1 MPIKVPVPDLGVSVV
16 EAMVAEWK
24 KNVGDDVVRDEEIGI
39 LETDKITT
47 PITAFKE
54 GKLVALFA
62 KPGDTVP
69 VGQTIAIIQ
78 KVGESL
84 SQEDIDQLNP
94 HGLQPT
100 PEPTPELIQTNIG
113 TQRKSSTP
121 QSLKTSPAVRRYAN
135 ENDINLGDVQGT
147 GSNGR
152 IQMADVLAFK
162 KPIKST
168 GLNLKPD
175 NTESRSPVSSSMA
188 VMAKHMVHSV
198 STSPHFLIVDELD
211 MTETLAVYKNLKPKM
226 KENGIRL
233 TLMSFFVRAAAQAL
247 KDFPRMNVSL
257 EKDTL
262 VTKNYRNIGM
272 AASVGESLIVP
283 VIKNADL
290 LNIENLATEINN
302 ILFFINYFYP

>member
-16 EAMVAEWK
+16 EAKVAEWK

-100 PEPTPELIQTNIG
+100 PEPTP
-113 TQRKSSTP
+113 TP
-121 QSLKTSPAVRRYAN
+121 SGPPGPAGN
-135 ENDINLGDVQGT
+135 Q
-147 GSNGR
+147 
-152 IQMADVLAFK
+152 
-162 KPIKST
+162 
-168 GLNLKPD
+168 
-175 NTESRSPVSSSMA
+175 
-188 VMAKHMVHSV
+188 
-198 STSPHFLIVDELD
+198 
-211 MTETLAVYKNLKPKM
+211 
-226 KENGIRL
+226 
-233 TLMSFFVRAAAQAL
+233 
-247 KDFPRMNVSL
+247 
-257 EKDTL
+257 
-262 VTKNYRNIGM
+262 
-272 AASVGESLIVP
+272 
-283 VIKNADL
+283 
-290 LNIENLATEINN
+290 
-302 ILFFINYFYP
+302 